1 MAASV
6 PGTLRLS
13 KHLYY
18 TGRPTLPRLKER
30 NRLWTG
36 RMYATREAR
45 KAASTTQYCLEV
57 VKQNDY
63 ENFLCVLL
71 LPQCVRATAVAIR
84 AFNAELSQVS
94 DMTSEVVMAKMRFQF
109 WRETLDHI
117 YQHKAPR
124 QPVAI
129 ELQKAVARH
138 QLSKRWLR
146 SLIDSREDQIDSKQ
160 FTSLAAVE
168 DYSEKSNSPLYYLIL
183 QGLGIQNLHAD
194 HAASHVSKAEGLAK
208 LLRGVPHHGVK
219 RKVFLPCDVML
230 KHDVSQEEVIRG
242 SKEQKVKDVVYDTA
256 SLAHQHLNH
265 ARSLLKSVPKD
276 ARVCLLPSV
285 AVSTYLNSLQEAHF
299 DVFDTTLHRR
309 NNMIPYSLL
318 WARLCNKY

>member
-219 RKVFLPCDVML
+219 RKVFLPCDVM
-230 KHDVSQEEVIRG
+230 
-242 SKEQKVKDVVYDTA
+242 
-256 SLAHQHLNH
+256 

>member
-84 AFNAELSQVS
+84 AFNAELSQ
-94 DMTSEVVMAKMRFQF
+94 
-109 WRETLDHI
+109 
-117 YQHKAPR
+117 
-124 QPVAI
+124 
-129 ELQKAVARH
+129 AVARH